1 MLRRINRALLRRL
14 DRVAAVVD
22 RWQAARDAQQEQR
35 RARELFHGLLL
46 GGLRDHG
53 IDPATVPA
61 MRRFDEAEPPV
72 EPPVRFRP
80 PNARDRFFAKIA
92 ELARRCRRNP
102 PPLERA
108 TRMELF
114 AMYCFDESLIAQAES
129 G

>member
-1 MLRRINRALLRRL
+1 MPIHTST
-14 DRVAAVVD
+14 
-22 RWQAARDAQQEQR
+22 
-35 RARELFHGLLL
+35 F
-46 GGLRDHG
+46 
-53 IDPATVPA
+53 
-61 MRRFDEAEPPV
+61 MRPPPI
-72 EPPVRFRP
+72 EPPVRSRL

-102 PPLERA
+102 PPLDRA